1 NYTIDSIQPAMFFEL
16 KSESSDNPIRE
27 SEDMTKEFA
36 VKAITTLS
44 SMTSDTETNWYQ
56 KLVNITDDKVAGLRV
71 LGVIP
76 DFVSEDVANRIA
88 ELY

>member
-1 NYTIDSIQPAMFFEL
+1 MFFEL

-44 SMTSDTETNWYQ
+44 SMTNDTETNWYQ
-56 KLVNITDDKVAGLRV
+56 KLVSIRCYT
-71 LGVIP
+71 
-76 DFVSEDVANRIA
+76 
-88 ELY
+88 